1 MRILHLSVVITVS
14 NLTSDGIRAAQRGCC
29 ARRRRMCGLA
39 CVLPYC
45 CAQHSTT
52 DGSTV
57 L

>member
-29 ARRRRMCGLA
+29 ARRRRMCELA

-45 CAQHSTT
+45 YAQHSTT